1 MITLRDYQQD
11 AVQSAYAYWQNGTSC
26 IIEAPCGAGKS
37 LIIGK
42 ICHDSITHDVRVLV
56 VTHRKKLLEQNEAE
70 LKNLFQKLENGH
82 DMLSRDY
89 SRLNDAIVKISESLM
104 ALVVIQEQNKS
115 IMQCMEHQSTTIE
128 KLDARIDAIELQM
141 PQLVESRQWLM
152 IGLGLIVTAVIVA
165 LIALVIK

>member
-1 MITLRDYQQD
+1 MRGYRC
-11 AVQSAYAYWQNGTSC
+11 AFARRRRR
-26 IIEAPCGAGKS
+26 
-37 LIIGK
+37 K
-42 ICHDSITHDVRVLV
+42 IRGVD
-56 VTHRKKLLEQNEAE
+56 LLEQLHETR
-70 LKNLFQKLENGH
+70 LQKLENGH

-89 SRLNDAIVKISESLM
+89 SRLNDAIVKISDSVT
-104 ALVVIQEQNKS
+104 AFVVLQEQNKS

-152 IGLGLIVTAVIVA
+152 IGLGLILSMAIVE

>member
-1 MITLRDYQQD
+1 MS
-11 AVQSAYAYWQNGTSC
+11 V
-26 IIEAPCGAGKS
+26 EASRIYCEK
-37 LIIGK
+37 
-42 ICHDSITHDVRVLV
+42 VRGRELNE
-56 VTHRKKLLEQNEAE
+56 LLHETR
-70 LKNLFQKLENGH
+70 LQKLENGH

-128 KLDARIDAIELQM
+128 KLDVRIDAIELQM

-152 IGLGLIVTAVIVA
+152 IGLGLILSMVVVG

>member
-1 MITLRDYQQD
+1 MRGYRC
-11 AVQSAYAYWQNGTSC
+11 AFARRRRR
-26 IIEAPCGAGKS
+26 
-37 LIIGK
+37 K
-42 ICHDSITHDVRVLV
+42 IRGVD
-56 VTHRKKLLEQNEAE
+56 LLEQLHETR
-70 LKNLFQKLENGH
+70 LQKLENGH

-115 IMQCMEHQSTTIE
+115 IVQCMEHQSTTIE
-128 KLDARIDAIELQM
+128 KLDERIDAIELQM

-152 IGLGLIVTAVIVA
+152 IGLGLILSMVVVG

>member
-1 MITLRDYQQD
+1 MRGYRC
-11 AVQSAYAYWQNGTSC
+11 AFARRRRR
-26 IIEAPCGAGKS
+26 
-37 LIIGK
+37 K
-42 ICHDSITHDVRVLV
+42 IRGVD
-56 VTHRKKLLEQNEAE
+56 LLEQLHETR
-70 LKNLFQKLENGH
+70 LQKLENGH

-89 SRLNDAIVKISESLM
+89 TRLNDAIVKISESLM

-128 KLDARIDAIELQM
+128 KNDARIDAIELQM

-152 IGLGLIVTAVIVA
+152 IGLGLILSMAVVE